1 MSKLLHAFSVLHT
14 QLGEDVQQW
23 QQQPFGWAANDSN
36 YQKEFV
42 YYRAA
47 AAVLILA
54 LFPALKPAIVLLLQ
68 QQQPK
73 STHTFLQNAL
83 LDNCFAL
90 LLLHSL
96 DSFFW

>member
-1 MSKLLHAFSVLHT
+1 MTVITKRSSCT
-14 QLGEDVQQW
+14 TE
-23 QQQPFGWAANDSN
+23 
-36 YQKEFV
+36 
-42 YYRAA
+42 

-54 LFPALKPAIVLLLQ
+54 PALKPAIVLL

-90 LLLHSL
+90 LHFSSLILLVKTAAYITNTTAGAAASC
-96 DSFFW
+96 S

>member
-1 MSKLLHAFSVLHT
+1 MTVITKRSSCT
-14 QLGEDVQQW
+14 TE
-23 QQQPFGWAANDSN
+23 
-36 YQKEFV
+36 
-42 YYRAA
+42 

-54 LFPALKPAIVLLLQ
+54 PALKPAIVLLLQQ

-90 LLLHSL
+90 LLLHFS
-96 DSFFW
+96 SFILLVKTAAYIANTTAGAAASCS

>member
-1 MSKLLHAFSVLHT
+1 MTVITKRSSCT
-14 QLGEDVQQW
+14 TE
-23 QQQPFGWAANDSN
+23 
-36 YQKEFV
+36 
-42 YYRAA
+42 AA

-54 LFPALKPAIVLLLQ
+54 LFPALKPAIVLL

-90 LLLHSL
+90 LLHSL